1 MIPADLAPD
10 RTWAGFRRAALRNVE
25 AAFDNVDSNLI
36 ASIIGD
42 IHSRDRIFVAG
53 SSDSHSLLKYLH
65 FLGSMVSS
73 SFRLAEPGDGGF
85 ADDILDMNDR
95 DAVICLSSTPE
106 GKTAL
111 RVAKLGRERG
121 TLVVGIAESPTT
133 PLAAVSDHLLVV
145 PFQSP
150 SFFRSHVGVLAIL
163 ETFVGI
169 LESASGPAAT
179 ERIDRIEAD
188 RLRLERF
195 RDEGATGA

>member
-42 IHSRDRIFVAG
+42 IRSRDRIFVAG
-53 SSDSHSLLKYLH
+53 SSDSHPLLKYLH

-169 LESASGPAAT
+169 LESTSGPAAT

-195 RDEGATGA
+195 RDEEATGA